1 MHFSFIKIIFLS
13 FFFLHPFEINSNIL
27 VFDVSQKKISVSSD
41 LDDTHFTIYGFSD
54 SPKNLVLKITGPNQ
68 KVVLQKKKKVFG
80 MWTWNKTGEFSYPS
94 LFHYYTNIKDN
105 DIDFNVKK
113 DLVDNIKLIG
123 KDDDNLKKELIDKKM
138 SIGLFSIKNE
148 SFKLLSDG
156 TPLFFKI
163 PVKLPKN
170 SPAGKY
176 LVSMNLMDQGS
187 KFETKKIQIFVEKPG
202 ISSFIFE
209 FAHKFSFIYGLFSA
223 MIAIALGLS
232 AGLIFRRI
240 L

>member
-1 MHFSFIKIIFLS
+1 MHFSFIRIISLF
-13 FFFLHPFEINSNIL
+13 FFFLFSFEVKADIL
-27 VFDVSQKKISVSSD
+27 IFDVSQKKVSVSGD
-41 LDDTHFTIYGFSD
+41 LEDNHFTIYGFSD
-54 SPKNLVLKITGPNQ
+54 SPNNLVLKITGPNQ

-94 LFHYYTNIKDN
+94 LFHYYTNIKSN
-105 DIDFNVKK
+105 EIDFHVKK

-123 KDDDNLKKELIDKKM
+123 KDDDNLKKELIDKKI
-138 SIGLFSIKNE
+138 SIELFSIKNE

-156 TPLFFKI
+156 IPVFFKI

-187 KFETKKIQIFVEKPG
+187 KFETKKIQVLVEKPG

-209 FAHKFSFIYGLFSA
+209 FAHKFSFLYGVFSA
-223 MIAIALGLS
+223 IIAIGLGIT
-232 AGLIFRRI
+232 AGLIFKKN
-240 L
+240 

>member
-1 MHFSFIKIIFLS
+1 MHFSFIKIIFLF
-13 FFFLHPFEINSNIL
+13 FFFLHAFEIKSNIL
-27 VFDVSQKKISVSSD
+27 IFDVSQKKVSVSSD
-41 LDDTHFTIYGFSD
+41 SEDTHFTIYGFSD
-54 SPKNLVLKITGPNQ
+54 SPNNLVLKITGPNQ
-68 KVVLQKKKKVFG
+68 KVFLQKKKKVFG

-105 DIDFNVKK
+105 EIDFHVKK

-138 SIGLFSIKNE
+138 SIDLFSIKNE
-148 SFKLLSDG
+148 SFKLLSKG

-176 LVSMNLMDQGS
+176 LISMNLMDKGS

-202 ISSFIFE
+202 VSSFIFE
-209 FAHKFSFIYGLFSA
+209 FAHRFSFLYGVFSA
-223 MIAIALGLS
+223 IIAIGLGIT
-232 AGLIFRRI
+232 AGFIFKKN
-240 L
+240 

>member
-1 MHFSFIKIIFLS
+1 MKIIVSLFLFLYS
-13 FFFLHPFEINSNIL
+13 FGVKSNIL
-27 VFDVSQKKISVSSD
+27 IFDVSQKQVSVSND
-41 LDDTHFTIYGFSD
+41 LKDTHFTIYGFSD

-94 LFHYYTNIKDN
+94 LFHYYTNIKSN
-105 DIDFNVKK
+105 EIDFHVKK

-138 SIGLFSIKNE
+138 SIDLFSIKNE
-148 SFKLLSDG
+148 SFKLLSKG

-176 LVSMNLMDQGS
+176 LISMNLMDKGS

-209 FAHKFSFIYGLFSA
+209 FAHRFSFLYGVFSA
-223 MIAIALGLS
+223 IIAIALGII
-232 AGLIFRRI
+232 AGFIFKKN
-240 L
+240 

>member
-1 MHFSFIKIIFLS
+1 MHFSFIKIIFLF
-13 FFFLHPFEINSNIL
+13 FFFLYAFEIKSNIL
-27 VFDVSQKKISVSSD
+27 IFDVSQKKVSVSSD
-41 LDDTHFTIYGFSD
+41 SEDTHFTIYGFSD
-54 SPKNLVLKITGPNQ
+54 SPNNLVLKITGPNQ
-68 KVVLQKKKKVFG
+68 KVFLQKKKKVFG

-94 LFHYYTNIKDN
+94 LFHYYTNIKN
-105 DIDFNVKK
+105 NEIDFHVKK

-138 SIGLFSIKNE
+138 SIDLFSIKNE
-148 SFKLLSDG
+148 SFKLLSNG

-163 PVKLPKN
+163 PVTLPKN

-176 LVSMNLMDQGS
+176 LISMNLMDKGS

-209 FAHKFSFIYGLFSA
+209 FAHRFSFLYGVFSA
-223 MIAIALGLS
+223 IIAIGLGIT
-232 AGLIFRRI
+232 AGFIFKKN
-240 L
+240 

>member
-1 MHFSFIKIIFLS
+1 MFRPFQLDSPLELHMKASQAHFGTQPAFNFSGVLVQRLEFS
-13 FFFLHPFEINSNIL
+13 EFEIAAI
-27 VFDVSQKKISVSSD
+27 
-41 LDDTHFTIYGFSD
+41 
-54 SPKNLVLKITGPNQ
+54 

-94 LFHYYTNIKDN
+94 LFHYYTNIKSSE
-105 DIDFNVKK
+105 IDFHVKK

-138 SIGLFSIKNE
+138 SIDLFSIKNE
-148 SFKLLSDG
+148 SFELLSDG
-156 TPLFFKI
+156 IPVFFKI

-187 KFETKKIQIFVEKPG
+187 KFETKKIQVFIEKPG
-202 ISSFIFE
+202 ISSFVFE
-209 FAHKFSFIYGLFSA
+209 FAHKFSFLYGIFSA
-223 MIAIALGLS
+223 IIAIALGIT
-232 AGLIFRRI
+232 AGFIFKKN
-240 L
+240 

>member
-1 MHFSFIKIIFLS
+1 MLFNFIKIISLFL
-13 FFFLHPFEINSNIL
+13 FFLHSFEVKSNIL
-27 VFDVSQKKISVSSD
+27 IFDVSHQKVSISSD
-41 LDDTHFTIYGFSD
+41 SKETNFTIYGFSD

-94 LFHYYTNIKDN
+94 LFHYYTNIKNN
-105 DIDFNVKK
+105 DIDFHVKK

-138 SIGLFSIKNE
+138 SIDLFSIKNE
-148 SFKLLSDG
+148 SFELLSEDI
-156 TPLFFKI
+156 PVFFKI

-187 KFETKKIQIFVEKPG
+187 KFETKKIEVFIEKPG
-202 ISSFIFE
+202 VSSFVFE
-209 FAHKFSFIYGLFSA
+209 FAHKFSFLYGVFSA
-223 MIAIALGLS
+223 IIAIGLGIT
-232 AGLIFRRI
+232 AGLIFKKN
-240 L
+240 

>member
-1 MHFSFIKIIFLS
+1 MHFSFIKIIFLF
-13 FFFLHPFEINSNIL
+13 FFFLYAFEIKSNIL
-27 VFDVSQKKISVSSD
+27 IFDVSQKKVSVSSD
-41 LDDTHFTIYGFSD
+41 SEDTHFTIYGFSD
-54 SPKNLVLKITGPNQ
+54 SPNNLVLKITGPNQ
-68 KVVLQKKKKVFG
+68 KVFLQKKKKVFG

-105 DIDFNVKK
+105 EIDFHVKK

-138 SIGLFSIKNE
+138 SIDLFSIKNE
-148 SFKLLSDG
+148 SFKLLSNG

-163 PVKLPKN
+163 PVTLPKN

-176 LVSMNLMDQGS
+176 LISMNLMDKGS

-209 FAHKFSFIYGLFSA
+209 FAHRFSFLYGVFSA
-223 MIAIALGLS
+223 IIAIGLGIT
-232 AGLIFRRI
+232 AGFIFKKN
-240 L
+240 

>member
-1 MHFSFIKIIFLS
+1 MHFSFIKSIILS
-13 FFFLHPFEINSNIL
+13 FFFLHAFEIKSNIL
-27 VFDVSQKKISVSSD
+27 IFDVSQKKVSVSSD
-41 LDDTHFTIYGFSD
+41 SEDTHFTIYGFSD
-54 SPKNLVLKITGPNQ
+54 SPNNLVLKITGPNQ
-68 KVVLQKKKKVFG
+68 KVFLQKKKKVFG

-94 LFHYYTNIKDN
+94 LFHYYTNIKN
-105 DIDFNVKK
+105 NEIDFHVKK

-138 SIGLFSIKNE
+138 SIDLFSIKNE
-148 SFKLLSDG
+148 SFKLLSKG

-176 LVSMNLMDQGS
+176 LISMNLMDKGS

-209 FAHKFSFIYGLFSA
+209 FAHRFSFLYGVFSA
-223 MIAIALGLS
+223 IIAIGLGIT
-232 AGLIFRRI
+232 AGFIFKKN
-240 L
+240 

>member
-1 MHFSFIKIIFLS
+1 MRFSFIKIIFS
-13 FFFLHPFEINSNIL
+13 IFLFLCPLEGISNIL
-27 VFDVSQKKISVSSD
+27 IFDVSQKKVSVSSD
-41 LDDTHFTIYGFSD
+41 FKDEHFTIYGFSD

-94 LFHYYTNIKDN
+94 LFHYYTNIKSSE
-105 DIDFNVKK
+105 IDFHVKK

-138 SIGLFSIKNE
+138 SINLFSIKNE
-148 SFKLLSDG
+148 SFELLSEG
-156 TPLFFKI
+156 IPVFFKI

-187 KFETKKIQIFVEKPG
+187 KFETKKIQVFVEKPG
-202 ISSFIFE
+202 ISSFVFE
-209 FAHKFSFIYGLFSA
+209 FAHKFSFLYGIFSA
-223 MIAIALGLS
+223 IIAIALGIT
-232 AGLIFRRI
+232 AGFIFKKN
-240 L
+240 

>member
-1 MHFSFIKIIFLS
+1 MHFSFIKIIFLF
-13 FFFLHPFEINSNIL
+13 FFFLYAFEIKSNIL
-27 VFDVSQKKISVSSD
+27 IFDVSQKKVSVSSD
-41 LDDTHFTIYGFSD
+41 SEDTHFTIYGFSD
-54 SPKNLVLKITGPNQ
+54 SPNNLVLKITGPNQ
-68 KVVLQKKKKVFG
+68 KVFLQKKKKVFG

-94 LFHYYTNIKDN
+94 LFHYYTNIKDSEIN
-105 DIDFNVKK
+105 FHVKK

-138 SIGLFSIKNE
+138 SIDLFSIKNE
-148 SFKLLSDG
+148 SFKLLSKG

-176 LVSMNLMDQGS
+176 LISMNLMDKGS
-187 KFETKKIQIFVEKPG
+187 KFETKKIEIFVEKPG

-209 FAHKFSFIYGLFSA
+209 FAHRFSFLYGVFSA
-223 MIAIALGLS
+223 IIAIGLGIT
-232 AGLIFRRI
+232 AGFIFKKN
-240 L
+240 

>member
-1 MHFSFIKIIFLS
+1 MHFSFIKSIILS
-13 FFFLHPFEINSNIL
+13 FFFLHAFEIKSNIL
-27 VFDVSQKKISVSSD
+27 IFDVSHKKVSVSSD
-41 LDDTHFTIYGFSD
+41 SKDTHFTIYGFSD
-54 SPKNLVLKITGPNQ
+54 SPNNLVLKITGPNQ
-68 KVVLQKKKKVFG
+68 KVFLQKKKKVFG

-94 LFHYYTNIKDN
+94 LFHYYTNIKDSEIN
-105 DIDFNVKK
+105 FHVKK

-138 SIGLFSIKNE
+138 SIDLFSIKNE
-148 SFKLLSDG
+148 SFKLLSKG

-176 LVSMNLMDQGS
+176 LISMNLMDKGS

-209 FAHKFSFIYGLFSA
+209 FAHRFSFLYGVFSA
-223 MIAIALGLS
+223 IIAIGLGIT
-232 AGLIFRRI
+232 AGFIFKKN
-240 L
+240 

>member
-1 MHFSFIKIIFLS
+1 MHFSFIKIIFLFS
-13 FFFLHPFEINSNIL
+13 FFLHPFEIKSNIL
-27 VFDVSQKKISVSSD
+27 IFDVSQKKVSISNDSE
-41 LDDTHFTIYGFSD
+41 DTHFTIYGFSD
-54 SPKNLVLKITGPNQ
+54 SPNNLVLKITGPKQ

-94 LFHYYTNIKDN
+94 LFHYYINMKDS
-105 DIDFNVKK
+105 DIDFHVKK

-138 SIGLFSIKNE
+138 SIDLFSIKDE

-156 TPLFFKI
+156 MPLFFKI

-176 LVSMNLMDQGS
+176 LISMNLMDQGS
-187 KFETKKIQIFVEKPG
+187 KFETKKI
-202 ISSFIFE
+202 
-209 FAHKFSFIYGLFSA
+209 
-223 MIAIALGLS
+223 
-232 AGLIFRRI
+232 
-240 L
+240 

>member
-1 MHFSFIKIIFLS
+1 MLFNFIKIIFL
-13 FFFLHPFEINSNIL
+13 FLFFLRSFEVKSNIL
-27 VFDVSQKKISVSSD
+27 IFDVSHQKVSISGDSKK
-41 LDDTHFTIYGFSD
+41 TNFTIYGFSD

-94 LFHYYTNIKDN
+94 LFHYYTNIKNN
-105 DIDFNVKK
+105 DIDFHVKK

-138 SIGLFSIKNE
+138 SIDLFSIKNE
-148 SFKLLSDG
+148 SFELLSEG
-156 TPLFFKI
+156 IPVFFKI

-187 KFETKKIQIFVEKPG
+187 KFETKKIEVFIEKPG
-202 ISSFIFE
+202 VSSFVFE
-209 FAHKFSFIYGLFSA
+209 FAHKFSFLYGVFSA
-223 MIAIALGLS
+223 IIAIGLGIT
-232 AGLIFRRI
+232 AGLIFKKN
-240 L
+240 

>member
-1 MHFSFIKIIFLS
+1 MHFNFIKVIFLFS
-13 FFFLHPFEINSNIL
+13 FFLHPFEINSNIL
-27 VFDVSQKKISVSSD
+27 IFDVSQKKISVSSD

-156 TPLFFKI
+156 APLFFKI

-176 LVSMNLMDQGS
+176 FVSMNLMDQGS

-209 FAHKFSFIYGLFSA
+209 FAHKFSFLYGIFSA
-223 MIAIALGLS
+223 IIAIGLGIT
-232 AGLIFRRI
+232 AGFIFKKN
-240 L
+240 

>member
-1 MHFSFIKIIFLS
+1 MHFSFIKIIILS
-13 FFFLHPFEINSNIL
+13 FFFLHAFEIKSNIL
-27 VFDVSQKKISVSSD
+27 IFDVSQKKVSVSSD
-41 LDDTHFTIYGFSD
+41 SEDTHFTIYGFSD
-54 SPKNLVLKITGPNQ
+54 SPNNLVLKITGPNQ
-68 KVVLQKKKKVFG
+68 KVFLQKKKKVFG

-138 SIGLFSIKNE
+138 SIDLFSIKNE
-148 SFKLLSDG
+148 SFKLLSKG

-176 LVSMNLMDQGS
+176 LISMNLMDKGS

-209 FAHKFSFIYGLFSA
+209 FAHRFSFLYGVFSA
-223 MIAIALGLS
+223 IIAIGLGIT
-232 AGLIFRRI
+232 AGFIFKKN
-240 L
+240 

>member
-1 MHFSFIKIIFLS
+1 MHFSFIKIIFLF

-27 VFDVSQKKISVSSD
+27 IFDVSQKKISVSSD

-94 LFHYYTNIKDN
+94 LFHYYTNIKSN
-105 DIDFNVKK
+105 EIDFNVKK

-123 KDDDNLKKELIDKKM
+123 KDDDNLKKELIEKKM
-138 SIGLFSIKNE
+138 SLKLFMIKNN
-148 SFKLLSDG
+148 SFQELNKQ
-156 TPLFFKI
+156 TPSFFKI
-163 PVKLPKN
+163 PIKLPYN

-176 LVSMNLMDQGS
+176 FISLSLMKSGS
-187 KFETKKIQIFVEKPG
+187 KIETERIELLVEKPG
-202 ISSFIFE
+202 ISSLVFK
-209 FAHKFSFIYGLFSA
+209 FAHKFSFIYGIFSA
-223 MIAIALGLS
+223 IIAIGLGLI
-232 AGLIFRRI
+232 AGIIFRKN
-240 L
+240 

>member
-1 MHFSFIKIIFLS
+1 MRFSFIKIIFL
-13 FFFLHPFEINSNIL
+13 FFFFVYPFEVKSNIL
-27 VFDVSQKKISVSSD
+27 IFDVSQKKVSISSD
-41 LDDTHFTIYGFSD
+41 LTETNFTIYGFSD

-68 KVVLQKKKKVFG
+68 KVVLQRKKKVFG

-94 LFHYYTNIKDN
+94 LFHYYTNINDN
-105 DIDFNVKK
+105 EVDFNVKK

-138 SIGLFSIKNE
+138 SINLFSIKNE
-148 SFKLLSDG
+148 SFELLSENI
-156 TPLFFKI
+156 PVFFKI

-187 KFETKKIQIFVEKPG
+187 KFETKKIEVVVEKPG
-202 ISSFIFE
+202 ISSLIFE
-209 FAHKFSFIYGLFSA
+209 FAHKFSFLYGVFSA
-223 MIAIALGLS
+223 IIAIGLGLT
-232 AGLIFRRI
+232 AGFVFKKN
-240 L
+240 

>member
-1 MHFSFIKIIFLS
+1 MSFEVI
-13 FFFLHPFEINSNIL
+13 SNIL
-27 VFDVSQKKISVSSD
+27 IFDVSQKKVSVSSD
-41 LDDTHFTIYGFSD
+41 FNDEHFTIYGFSD

-94 LFHYYTNIKDN
+94 LFHYYTNIKSSE
-105 DIDFNVKK
+105 IDFHVKK

-138 SIGLFSIKNE
+138 SINLFSIKNE
-148 SFKLLSDG
+148 SFELLSEG
-156 TPLFFKI
+156 IPVFFKI

-187 KFETKKIQIFVEKPG
+187 KFETKKFK
-202 ISSFIFE
+202 S
-209 FAHKFSFIYGLFSA
+209 L
-223 MIAIALGLS
+223 
-232 AGLIFRRI
+232 
-240 L
+240 

>member
-1 MHFSFIKIIFLS
+1 MHFSFIKIIFLF
-13 FFFLHPFEINSNIL
+13 FFFLHAFEIKSNIL
-27 VFDVSQKKISVSSD
+27 IFDVSQKKVSVSSD
-41 LDDTHFTIYGFSD
+41 SEDTHFTIYGFSD
-54 SPKNLVLKITGPNQ
+54 SPNNLVLKITGPNQ
-68 KVVLQKKKKVFG
+68 KVFLQKKKKVFG

-105 DIDFNVKK
+105 VIDFHVKK

-138 SIGLFSIKNE
+138 SIDLFSIKNE

-176 LVSMNLMDQGS
+176 LISMNLMDKGS

-202 ISSFIFE
+202 VSSFIFE
-209 FAHKFSFIYGLFSA
+209 FAHRFSFLYGVFSA
-223 MIAIALGLS
+223 IIAIALGII
-232 AGLIFRRI
+232 AGFIFKKN
-240 L
+240 

>member
-1 MHFSFIKIIFLS
+1 MLFNFIKIIFL
-13 FFFLHPFEINSNIL
+13 FLFFLRSFEVKSNIL
-27 VFDVSQKKISVSSD
+27 IFDVSHQKVSISGDSKK
-41 LDDTHFTIYGFSD
+41 TNFTIYGFSD

-94 LFHYYTNIKDN
+94 LFHYYTNIKNN
-105 DIDFNVKK
+105 DIDFHVKK

-123 KDDDNLKKELIDKKM
+123 KDDDNIKKELIDKKM
-138 SIGLFSIKNE
+138 SIDLFSIKNE
-148 SFKLLSDG
+148 SFELLSEG
-156 TPLFFKI
+156 IPVFFKI

-187 KFETKKIQIFVEKPG
+187 KFETKKIEVFIEKPG
-202 ISSFIFE
+202 VSSFVFE
-209 FAHKFSFIYGLFSA
+209 FAHKFSFLYGVFSA
-223 MIAIALGLS
+223 IIAIGLGIT
-232 AGLIFRRI
+232 AGLIFKKN
-240 L
+240 